1 MPFADL
7 HLIDPLLRALAE
19 EGYTSPTEIQRQ
31 AIPHVLAGRDLL
43 GIAQTGTGKTAAFAL
58 PVLQLLST
66 RPARLPP
73 GSGRPPVRALVIA
86 PTRELA
92 AQVAD
97 SFRSYGRHLPL
108 RGTVIYGG
116 VGQVPQVQ
124 ALTRG
129 VDILV
134 ATPGRLL
141 DLLQQGC
148 VRLGGVEV
156 VVLDEADRMLDMG
169 FLPDVQRILSVLPK
183 PRQTLVFSA
192 TMAGAPAQLAAS
204 ILRDPARVE
213 VTPQATTVERIRQ
226 SVIYLPKPAKQPMLE
241 RLLGDPAF
249 RRTLVFTRTKHGAN
263 KVVSRLAGA
272 GIQAAALHADKSQG
286 QRQRALAAFREGR
299 LRVLVA
305 TDIAARGID
314 VEGITHVVNF
324 DLPNVPD
331 SYVHRIGRT
340 ARAGAEGAAISFCDP
355 TERADLRDIERE
367 IRMRVPTHEGH
378 GEPPR
383 VEDLPAPHG
392 APHVGPHGDSRGPQ
406 RGPRRGQGGRQ
417 GGGHGGG
424 HGGGQGGGHGARH
437 GGGPRALEDGR
448 DGRGRRAVAAPF
460 IATAAFAARPGRARP
475 AARAP
480 PRAPP
485 RAGPVSA

>member
-7 HLIDPLLRALAE
+7 RLIDPLLRALSE
-19 EGYTSPTEIQRQ
+19 EGYTTPTEIQQQ

-58 PVLQLLST
+58 PILQRLAT
-66 RPARLPP
+66 QPPRLPP

-97 SFRSYGRHLPL
+97 SFRAYGRYLPL

-141 DLLQQGC
+141 DLLHQGC
-148 VRLGGVEV
+148 VRLGGVEI

-169 FLPDVQRILSVLPK
+169 FLPDVQSILATLPK
-183 PRQTLVFSA
+183 PRQTLFFSA
-192 TMAGAPAQLAAS
+192 TMAGEPAQLATR
-204 ILRDPARVE
+204 ILKDPARVE

-226 SVIYLPKPAKQPMLE
+226 SVVYLEKAAKQAMLE
-241 RLLGDPAF
+241 RLLSDPAF
-249 RRTLVFTRTKHGAN
+249 QRTLVFTRTKHGAN

-286 QRQRALAAFREGR
+286 QRQRALAAFRDGR

-314 VEGITHVVNF
+314 VQGITHVVNL
-324 DLPNVPD
+324 DLPNVPE

-340 ARAGAEGAAISFCDP
+340 ARAGAEGVAISFCDP
-355 TERADLRDIERE
+355 TERAYLRDIERE
-367 IRMRVPTHEGH
+367 IRMRVPVHE
-378 GEPPR
+378 
-383 VEDLPAPHG
+383 AHG
-392 APHVGPHGDSRGPQ
+392 APPPPPPRAPGAGPHGRPQ
-406 RGPRRGQGGRQ
+406 AGGRHGGARHA
-417 GGGHGGG
+417 GGGHGG
-424 HGGGQGGGHGARH
+424 R
-437 GGGPRALEDGR
+437 GPSG
-448 DGRGRRAVAAPF
+448 GRRA
-460 IATAAFAARPGRARP
+460 GRWADG
-475 AARAP
+475 
-480 PRAPP
+480 PR
-485 RAGPVSA
+485 R